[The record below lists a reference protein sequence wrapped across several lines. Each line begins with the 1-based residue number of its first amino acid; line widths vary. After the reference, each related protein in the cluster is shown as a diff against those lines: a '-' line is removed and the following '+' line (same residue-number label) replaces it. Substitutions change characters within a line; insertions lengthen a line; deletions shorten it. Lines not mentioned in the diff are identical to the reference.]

1 MTMAEAVEELNAT
14 VNNVGAK
21 YKKICMLVLRQL
33 DTLNVWSILQW
44 RIPVLRLRAPE
55 EQKSVHDLMKALSLL
70 QILSKDRERVAIELC
85 SRSSIAVHRV
95 SERLKL
101 LSLFRGPQLCDPS
114 VERPAIELGSR
125 SLSSWEK
132 VSERPQQLAV
142 PNASLAV
149 PSATQTTDSVDSR
162 GLSLLT
168 PRGSVVVMYRRSTLH
183 DEDLGEVVGL
193 SGHGT
198 WVDEDLHEIFHYL
211 VENHMA
217 TIESVVLE
225 SSQECVGAAGRQL
238 PC

>member
-1 MTMAEAVEELNAT
+1 MAYTSLA
-14 VNNVGAK
+14 
-21 YKKICMLVLRQL
+21 
-33 DTLNVWSILQW
+33 
-44 RIPVLRLRAPE
+44 APSARRTKRE
-55 EQKSVHDLMKALSLL
+55 WTSTKSFVHDLMKALSLL

-114 VERPAIELGSR
+114 VERPAIELRSR

-193 SGHGT
+193 SGTAVGT
-198 WVDEDLHEIFHYL
+198 MKTY
-211 VENHMA
+211 
-217 TIESVVLE
+217 TR
-225 SSQECVGAAGRQL
+225 SSTTWWRTTWQPSKA
-238 PC
+238 